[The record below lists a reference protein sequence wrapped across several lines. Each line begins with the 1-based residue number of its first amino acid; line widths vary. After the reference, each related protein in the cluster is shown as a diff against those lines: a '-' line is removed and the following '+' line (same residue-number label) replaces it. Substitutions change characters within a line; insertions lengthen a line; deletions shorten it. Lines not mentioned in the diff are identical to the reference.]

1 MFEIKDLC
9 VSVDKKEILHNLN
22 LTIPKGEVHVLFG
35 PNGSGKTSLM
45 MTIMGFPEYKITKGQ
60 ILLDN
65 KDITDFEID
74 ERARLGV
81 GVSQQRPPTIRGVKL
96 QQILDLIKSHH
107 PERDSY
113 IARMIEKFNFNNF
126 LDRDINSGLSGGEI
140 KLSELFQIL
149 VTQPKFLL
157 IDEPDSGVDPEKLV
171 KIGEMVNECLT
182 DKTCPGTRIERNT
195 SLLIT
200 HSGFILN
207 YVHVDKAH
215 LLINGSISCSGNA
228 KLMLEQIQEMGYD
241 YCVTCQRRG
250 IMHD

>member
-1 MFEIKDLC
+1 MFEIENLN
-9 VSVDKKEILHNLN
+9 VSVGGKEILHNLN
-22 LTIPKGEVHVLFG
+22 LTIPKGEVHALFG

-60 ILLDN
+60 ILLDK
-65 KDITDFEID
+65 KDISELEID
-74 ERARLGV
+74 ERARLGI
-81 GVSQQRPPTIRGVKL
+81 GISQQRPPTIRGVKL
-96 QQILDLIKSHH
+96 QQILDLIKNHH
-107 PERDSY
+107 PEKDTY
-113 IARMIEKFNFNNF
+113 ITEMIEKFSFNSF

-171 KIGEMVNECLT
+171 QIGEIVNECFT
-182 DKTCPGTRIERNT
+182 DKSYPKTRIERNT
-195 SLLIT
+195 GLLIT

-215 LLINGSISCSGNA
+215 LLINGSIGCSGNA
-228 KLMLEQIQEMGYD
+228 KLMLEQIREMGYD
-241 YCVTCQRRG
+241 YCITCQRKG
-250 IMHD
+250 KPHD